1 MVVKAFNIWANASG
15 NKINFEVTES
25 LIDFDELLE
34 QQVDKWKEFM
44 ELDYNKIYD
53 LIKQKTIVDLR
64 NILNKKEMEKIGF
77 KYVSIGKI

>member
-1 MVVKAFNIWANASG
+1 
-15 NKINFEVTES
+15 
-25 LIDFDELLE
+25 
-34 QQVDKWKEFM
+34 M

>member
-1 MVVKAFNIWANASG
+1 MNKKNVEKILNILIIILIILLSYMFIYNRNDSQVKEDDS
-15 NKINFEVTES
+15 
-25 LIDFDELLE
+25 
-34 QQVDKWKEFM
+34 
-44 ELDYNKIYD
+44 KIYD